1 MSSME
6 THNAIVQPCKLSA
19 DIWVGFI
26 IVLLSVVLLRLVRCV
41 LSSLEDG
48 VGVGMDV
55 EGIGEERLVI
65 CEGKTRASG
74 RGQKREMLLT
84 EKGVCGH
91 GSGWVGG
98 REVEGRGEKGAW
110 SGRAWG
116 LRN

>member
-1 MSSME
+1 MSSVE

-26 IVLLSVVLLRLVRCV
+26 IVLLSAVLLRLVRCV

-55 EGIGEERLVI
+55 EGIGEEGLVI

-91 GSGWVGG
+91 GSGWVA
-98 REVEGRGEKGAW
+98 VWDAYVD
-110 SGRAWG
+110 
-116 LRN
+116 